1 MSEHLLDEMFQKGD
15 LVRIKK
21 APDQNR
27 YKMERFWGKLGI
39 VMTQVKDDV
48 VSSPN
53 IWKVFIEGQMIHF
66 HKLDLEKVNVV
77 QDN

>member
-1 MSEHLLDEMFQKGD
+1 
-15 LVRIKK
+15 
-21 APDQNR
+21 
-27 YKMERFWGKLGI
+27 MERFWGKLGI

-48 VSSPN
+48 VSSPT
-53 IWKVFIEGQMIHF
+53 IWKVFIEGQMIYF

>member
-21 APDQNR
+21 WD
-27 YKMERFWGKLGI
+27 KLGI
-39 VMTQVKDDV
+39 AMTQVKDDV

-53 IWKVFIEGQMIHF
+53 IWKVFMEGQVIHF
-66 HKLDLEKVNVV
+66 HELDLEKVNVV

>member
-1 MSEHLLDEMFQKGD
+1 MFQKGDLVRIKKD

-27 YKMERFWGKLGI
+27 YRTIRFWDKFGI

-48 VSSPN
+48 TSSPN
-53 IWKVFIEGQMIHF
+53 IWKVFIEGEIVYF
-66 HKLDLEKVNVV
+66 HKLDLELISRA
-77 QDN
+77 

>member
-1 MSEHLLDEMFQKGD
+1 MFQKGD

-21 APDQNR
+21 WD
-27 YKMERFWGKLGI
+27 KLGI
-39 VMTQVKDDV
+39 AMTQVKDDV

-66 HKLDLEKVNVV
+66 HKLDLEKVNV
-77 QDN
+77 

>member
-1 MSEHLLDEMFQKGD
+1 
-15 LVRIKK
+15 
-21 APDQNR
+21 
-27 YKMERFWGKLGI
+27 
-39 VMTQVKDDV
+39 MTQVKDDV

-66 HKLDLEKVNVV
+66 HSLDLEKVNV

>member
-1 MSEHLLDEMFQKGD
+1 
-15 LVRIKK
+15 
-21 APDQNR
+21 
-27 YKMERFWGKLGI
+27 MERFWGKLGI

>member
-1 MSEHLLDEMFQKGD
+1 MFQKGD

-21 APDQNR
+21 VPDQNR

-48 VSSPN
+48 VSSPT
-53 IWKVFIEGQMIHF
+53 IWKVFIEGQMIYF

>member
-1 MSEHLLDEMFQKGD
+1 MFQKGD

-21 APDQNR
+21 TPDQQSR

-48 VSSPN
+48 VSSTK
-53 IWKVFIEGQMIHF
+53 IWKVFIEGKMIYF
-66 HKLDLEKVNVV
+66 HKLNLEKVNVSER
-77 QDN
+77 